1 MTEEEKP
8 DVQPIAY
15 GTKTY
20 DANTLSEE
28 QMKVIGRSQQINTAI
43 NFVTNFLSLMNNLEN
58 IKTLANIGHAKVME
72 ENSKTF
78 PAPIELPPK
87 TEAASSETPAPAT
100 LTASDA
106 KETAEQSSSDEVA
119 SPEPEGKTH

>member
-28 QMKVIGRSQQINTAI
+28 QMKAIGASQQINTAI
-43 NFVTNFLSLMNNLEN
+43 TFVTNFLSLMNNLEN

-78 PAPIELPPK
+78 PAPLELPK
-87 TEAASSETPAPAT
+87 AEAASSETLAPAT
-100 LTASDA
+100 LTADDA
-106 KETAEQSSSDEVA
+106 KETAEQSDSGEVA